1 MAKRGRQVTI
11 VEPDENNVGRL
22 LAPEYKNRLFIWF
35 RKKGVVIYSGVK
47 LVEINKEGLKII
59 TKEGKEKMLP
69 ADSILPVGF
78 VSNTGL
84 YESLKGKVPEL
95 YNIGDCD
102 NPAILPDAT
111 GSGWRVANQI

>member
-1 MAKRGRQVTI
+1 
-11 VEPDENNVGRL
+11 
-22 LAPEYKNRLFIWF
+22 
-35 RKKGVVIYSGVK
+35 
-47 LVEINKEGLKII
+47 
-59 TKEGKEKMLP
+59 MLP

-78 VSNTGL
+78 VSNTEL